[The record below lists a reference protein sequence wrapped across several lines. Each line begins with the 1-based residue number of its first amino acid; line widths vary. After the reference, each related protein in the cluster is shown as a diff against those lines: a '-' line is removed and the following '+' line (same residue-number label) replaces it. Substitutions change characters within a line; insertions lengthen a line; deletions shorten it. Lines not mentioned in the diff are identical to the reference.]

1 MCGIGGFIR
10 PKDYVTLTE
19 SALQDLNYFNRVR
32 GIDALGAYKL
42 NLLTKKTETI
52 KEVGDPASVI
62 KKPNFK
68 SFFNNPGDSKYF
80 VMHNRSATRGSKD
93 DIESAH
99 PFVEDK
105 ANGKGAIIM
114 VHNGTV
120 TSNAMQK
127 EFPGVNDSHSLA
139 KMLAAGMPIED
150 IEACI
155 YGGYALVWLDTED
168 GSLHFSRNEQRPFG
182 FVHCAD
188 SIWFGSETYMVGAA
202 VNRRGFKVEKFEFLK
217 PMEEWVWHFD
227 GKELEKRNFTPKQKT
242 ASKGYGS
249 FGSNGYH
256 SGMYQHGGFEGDDR
270 FPFTNSS
277 QSGSTSGGSST
288 SLRDP
293 KILQLPGIHTR
304 NRRPKFAQVK
314 EHDAYKKG
322 DTVIFSLD
330 DYEVTEQ
337 KQVKF
342 KANAVIFGSREIPEL
357 TDIEVYGMHCG
368 PIDLMDKSHSFWMGK
383 ISNIATAT
391 IGNKKVYRF
400 NVREPQP
407 CEGVDPFRFP
417 VESAAAEGLASSPL
431 EPKAQ
436 SGSRDTPTKA
446 SEREWLA
453 SRPCY
458 HCGVYF
464 PNAEIYTNRHAKLDV
479 ELDLCVECLG
489 MTAAD
494 TTLLFKLFDD
504 KHKTNHPIFVDPE
517 ASNRVMH

>member
-10 PKDYVTLTE
+10 PKEFVTVTE
-19 SALQDLNYFNRVR
+19 SALLDLNYFSRVR
-32 GIDALGAYKL
+32 GIDALGAFKTIVT
-42 NLLTKKTETI
+42 TKKTETI
-52 KEVGDPASVI
+52 KEVGDPSALM

-105 ANGKGAIIM
+105 ANGKGAIVL

-168 GSLHFSRNEQRPFG
+168 NSLHFSRNDQRPFG
-182 FVHCAD
+182 FVHCVD
-188 SIWFGSETYMVGAA
+188 SVWFGSETYMVGAA
-202 VNRRGFKVEKFEFLK
+202 VSRRGFKIEKFEFLK
-217 PMEEWVWHFD
+217 PMEEWIWHFD

-249 FGSNGYH
+249 FGNNGYH
-256 SGMYQHGGFEGDDR
+256 YGRHYGEGEDYR
-270 FPFTNSS
+270 PFVNSS
-277 QSGSTSGGSST
+277 QGGSTSKGSST

-293 KILQLPGIHTR
+293 KILQLPGTR
-304 NRRPKFAQVK
+304 VRRPKFSQVR

-322 DTVIFSLD
+322 DNVIFSLD
-330 DYEVTEQ
+330 DYEATEQ

-342 KANAVIFGSREIPEL
+342 KANAVIFGSRQIPEL

-368 PIDLMDKSHSFWMGK
+368 PIDLMDKSQSFWMGK
-383 ISNIATAT
+383 ITNIAQAT
-391 IGNKKVYRF
+391 IHGKKLYRF
-400 NVREPQP
+400 NVRDPIP
-407 CEGVDPFRFP
+407 CNGTDPFRFP
-417 VESAAAEGLASSPL
+417 VESSVEESSSSPL
-431 EPKAQ
+431 EPKDQ
-436 SGSRDTPTKA
+436 SGTRATPSKA

-453 SRPCY
+453 SKPCY
-458 HCGVYF
+458 HCGVYT
-464 PNAEIYTNRHAKLDV
+464 PNEDLYTNRHAKLDV
-479 ELDLCVECLG
+479 ELDLCLDCLTL
-489 MTAAD
+489 TATD

-504 KHKTNHPIFVDPE
+504 KHKTNHPIFIDPE

>member
-10 PKDYVTLTE
+10 PKEFVTCTE
-19 SALQDLNYFNRVR
+19 SALLDLNYFNRVR
-32 GIDALGAYKL
+32 GIDALGAFKL
-42 NLLTKKTETI
+42 NNSTKKTETI
-52 KEVGDPASVI
+52 KEVGDPAAVI
-62 KKPNFK
+62 KRQDFNAFFK
-68 SFFNNPGDSKYF
+68 NPGDSKYF

-99 PFVEDK
+99 PFVEEK
-105 ANGKGAIIM
+105 ANGKGAIVM
-114 VHNGTV
+114 VHNGTI

-127 EFPGVNDSHSLA
+127 EFPGVNDSHSLT
-139 KMLAAGMPIED
+139 KMVAAGMPIED

-168 GSLHFSRNEQRPFG
+168 QSIHFTRNDQRPFG
-182 FVHCAD
+182 FVHCPD
-188 SIWFGSETYMVGAA
+188 SIWFGSETYMVGASIA
-202 VNRRGFKVEKFEFLK
+202 RRGFKIEKFEFLK

-249 FGSNGYH
+249 FGNNGYH
-256 SGMYQHGGFEGDDR
+256 YGSHHHGYEGGDR
-270 FPFTNSS
+270 FPFGGSS
-277 QSGSTSGGSST
+277 QGGSTSGGSST

-293 KILQLPGIHTR
+293 KILQLPATHTR

-314 EHDAYKKG
+314 EHEAYKKG
-322 DTVIFSLD
+322 DNVIFSLD
-330 DYEVTEQ
+330 DFEATEQ
-337 KQVKF
+337 GKVKF

-357 TDIEVYGMHCG
+357 TEIEIYGMHNG
-368 PIDLMDKSHSFWMGK
+368 PINLMDESKAFWMGK
-383 ISNIATAT
+383 ITNIATAT
-391 IGNKKVYRF
+391 IGGKKYYRF
-400 NVREPQP
+400 NVREPKP

-417 VESAAAEGLASSPL
+417 VESSETEGLASSPL

-436 SGSRDTPTKA
+436 SGSRGTPTKI
-446 SEREWLA
+446 SDKDWLE

-458 HCGVYF
+458 NCGVYF
-464 PNAEIYTNRHAKLDV
+464 PNSEIYVNKHAKLDV

-494 TTLLFKLFDD
+494 TALLFKLFDD
-504 KHKTNHPIFVDPE
+504 KRKTGHPIFVDPE
-517 ASNRVMH
+517 APNRVMH